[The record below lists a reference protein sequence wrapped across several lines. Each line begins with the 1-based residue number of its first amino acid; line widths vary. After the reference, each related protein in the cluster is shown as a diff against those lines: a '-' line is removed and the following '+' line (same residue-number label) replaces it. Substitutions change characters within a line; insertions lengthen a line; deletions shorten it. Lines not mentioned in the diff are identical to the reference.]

1 MGQMDVML
9 IMDNVFVMK
18 TSKESIVIIVQT
30 TILDFQTAKV

>member
-30 TILDFQTAKV
+30 TILDFQIAKV